1 VIAIPPIHKGPKSP
15 RPKAK
20 MFGFMI
26 ADIAGSTP
34 NPRKYHKSF
43 PDQRILHIGP
53 HSDYFGRN
61 LMT

>member
-1 VIAIPPIHKGPKSP
+1 
-15 RPKAK
+15 

-43 PDQRILHIGP
+43 PDQRILRIGP